1 MFGVSNRATSAR
13 HLPQHKLIK
22 MSHSTSRTAKWKNSK
37 RKRKMAKGG
46 TTSTTTT
53 RVYER
58 LRSGH
63 LGFSL
68 KATLKTHHGLAST
81 PLMLNSVSILH
92 HNFALY
98 QNIVAP
104 SVGKTFAIHKLT
116 VLTAKKKIRQ
126 PHTRITEGWQN
137 STGLFPKAMLG
148 FLNDLNKVGVKRLGW
163 LKIPFLEKQSF
174 ARSLRQMQT
183 ESPFVLACRWQSFP
197 LRPHCNHMSTN
208 S

>member
-1 MFGVSNRATSAR
+1 
-13 HLPQHKLIK
+13 
-22 MSHSTSRTAKWKNSK
+22 
-37 RKRKMAKGG
+37 MAKGG
-46 TTSTTTT
+46 TTSTTIT

-98 QNIVAP
+98 QNIVPP

-116 VLTAKKKIRQ
+116 VLTAKKK
-126 PHTRITEGWQN
+126 N
-137 STGLFPKAMLG
+137 
-148 FLNDLNKVGVKRLGW
+148 
-163 LKIPFLEKQSF
+163 
-174 ARSLRQMQT
+174 
-183 ESPFVLACRWQSFP
+183 
-197 LRPHCNHMSTN
+197 
-208 S
+208 

>member
-22 MSHSTSRTAKWKNSK
+22 MSHYTPRTAQWKNSK

-46 TTSTTTT
+46 TTSTTIT

-104 SVGKTFAIHKLT
+104 SIGKTFATHKLT
-116 VLTAKKKIRQ
+116 ILTAKKKMKQ
-126 PHTRITEGWQN
+126 THTRITEGWQN
-137 STGLFPKAMLG
+137 STRLFPKTMLC
-148 FLNDLNKVGVKRLGW
+148 FLNDLSKVGEKGLGGA
-163 LKIPFLEKQSF
+163 EN
-174 ARSLRQMQT
+174 
-183 ESPFVLACRWQSFP
+183 SFP
-197 LRPHCNHMSTN
+197 WKAVFGTFVAADADWVTFCLSR
-208 S
+208 

>member
-1 MFGVSNRATSAR
+1 MFGVSNRAKSAR

-22 MSHSTSRTAKWKNSK
+22 MSHFTSRTAKWKNSK
-37 RKRKMAKGG
+37 RKQKMAKGG
-46 TTSTTTT
+46 TTSTTIT

-116 VLTAKKKIRQ
+116 VLTAKKKKLDN
-126 PHTRITEGWQN
+126 HTQELQRADKT
-137 STGLFPKAMLG
+137 LPVCF
-148 FLNDLNKVGVKRLGW
+148 R
-163 LKIPFLEKQSF
+163 KQCL
-174 ARSLRQMQT
+174 ASLT
-183 ESPFVLACRWQSFP
+183 
-197 LRPHCNHMSTN
+197 T
-208 S
+208 